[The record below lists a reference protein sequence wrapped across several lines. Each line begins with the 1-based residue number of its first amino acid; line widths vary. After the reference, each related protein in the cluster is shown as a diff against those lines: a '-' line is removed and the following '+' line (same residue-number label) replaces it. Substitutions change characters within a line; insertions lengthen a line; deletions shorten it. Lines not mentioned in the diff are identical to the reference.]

1 MSAPSGAA
9 GRVVR
14 NVHHGS
20 QVVPAGTIGPDD
32 TALRAQ
38 VVAMDAALPGRPDE
52 PVAEHDVVFETPFD
66 YLFDKLA
73 AEFPAHHLDDTDPA
87 TTVARLKALGTAM
100 TEEDAPPGGE
110 LQAQGNSTI
119 PPVYTY
125 WGQFI
130 DHDIT
135 VNTDNNQG
143 IADVTRA
150 DLEADPAAHGRRRP
164 AQRAPAGLEPGL
176 GLRRRPDVPGR
187 HADRRGGH
195 VRRHQ
200 TAALRGRLA
209 TASRRRD
216 RSRATT
222 SNAICSGQR
231 RSSTRRPSSAT
242 AATTRT

>member
-38 VVAMDAALPGRPDE
+38 AVAMDAALPGRPDE

-100 TEEDAPPGGE
+100 TEEEAPPGGE

-135 VNTDNNQG
+135 LNTDNNQG

-150 DLEADPAAHGRRRP
+150 DLKPTPR
-164 AQRAPAGLEPGL
+164 
-176 GLRRRPDVPGR
+176 
-187 HADRRGGH
+187 
-195 VRRHQ
+195 
-200 TAALRGRLA
+200 T
-209 TASRRRD
+209 
-216 RSRATT
+216 
-222 SNAICSGQR
+222 
-231 RSSTRRPSSAT
+231 RSSPACTTGACRP
-242 AATTRT
+242 